1 MVYYIHC
8 IYLFQDGLTL
18 EGEGSRSTHVNLVVL
33 FPPLD
38 EQITT
43 GQRDTDLLSIS
54 RTRNLVGPDGRHDES
69 AGSGTASQGGTSTAL
84 PNLHLEM
91 SWVHHLNKLHI
102 DLGGE
107 GRVALQGWTVHLKV
121 NILLK
126 VVHKDDG
133 MRVAH
138 ANGTDL
144 PLLTVALQCLLDHRI
159 VVGIRLESG
168 GDGRTVQDGRAHVH
182 SDCLFGII
190 IHNGNDRAGESIDVV
205 RGSIG
210 SQIPQ
215 EGSKATDAVAAHL
228 GLTAITVVDP
238 HGEVIS
244 ALHLRGALNGVGL
257 EGEDDTISANAKVA
271 MAQTLRLLR
280 RKRRS
285 RLVPIVDEDEIV
297 AQTLVLGEFYGVSLR
312 KRERRRGGGGGG
324 GGGRARCHGGRGK
337 RRRTRGT
344 ESPQQGRSGG

>member
-1 MVYYIHC
+1 MSLADVYHNQTYSCAFIFILHPENARR
-8 IYLFQDGLTL
+8 LT
-18 EGEGSRSTHVNLVVL
+18 
-33 FPPLD
+33 
-38 EQITT
+38 
-43 GQRDTDLLSIS
+43 
-54 RTRNLVGPDGRHDES
+54 
-69 AGSGTASQGGTSTAL
+69 
-84 PNLHLEM
+84 
-91 SWVHHLNKLHI
+91 
-102 DLGGE
+102 
-107 GRVALQGWTVHLKV
+107 
-121 NILLK
+121 
-126 VVHKDDG
+126 
-133 MRVAH
+133 
-138 ANGTDL
+138 
-144 PLLTVALQCLLDHRI
+144 
-159 VVGIRLESG
+159 
-168 GDGRTVQDGRAHVH
+168 
-182 SDCLFGII
+182 
-190 IHNGNDRAGESIDVV
+190 
-205 RGSIG
+205 IG

-312 KRERRRGGGGGG
+312 KLERRRGGGGGV

-337 RRRTRGT
+337 RRRTGGT